1 MSWFQK
7 MDSSRFSREPYL
19 SCRRPL
25 RSRVQPPR
33 HCSWSSYR
41 RGYPVPGLVSTLLKY
56 TYSRPGRLVQTCLQ
70 VTEQVWQPMH
80 LSRFI
85 TMATWAITLIAGPRP
100 ARGQGAEAAPRE
112 RSARAA
118 PRAGSP
124 VLHPLAGSPVLH
136 LLGPAADDRDLVA
149 LAAGRAVVVERP
161 GQLAVA
167 ADHVRGLDHQVGQ
180 RVVPA
185 TVPPG
190 DLRPRGHQVAVLRVV
205 HEHRALRH
213 PVGHHGP

>member
-85 TMATWAITLIAGPRP
+85 TMATWAITLIAGLRP
-100 ARGQGAEAAPRE
+100 ARGRG
-112 RSARAA
+112 ARAE
-118 PRAGSP
+118 PRARSP
-124 VLHPLAGSPVLH
+124 VLHV
-136 LLGPAADDRDLVA
+136 LGPAADHRDLVA

-161 GQLAVA
+161 GQLPVA
-167 ADHVRGLDHQVGQ
+167 ADHVGGLDNHVGQ
-180 RVVPA
+180 
-185 TVPPG
+185 
-190 DLRPRGHQVAVLRVV
+190 
-205 HEHRALRH
+205 
-213 PVGHHGP
+213 

>member
-7 MDSSRFSREPYL
+7 MDNSRFSREPYL

-85 TMATWAITLIAGPRP
+85 TMATWAITLIAGLRP
-100 ARGQGAEAAPRE
+100 VRGQGAEAAPRE
-112 RSARAA
+112 QSARAA
-118 PRAGSP
+118 PRARSP
-124 VLHPLAGSPVLH
+124 VLHV
-136 LLGPAADDRDLVA
+136 LGPAADHRDLVA

-161 GQLAVA
+161 GQLPVA
-167 ADHVRGLDHQVGQ
+167 ADHVGWLDHQVGQ
-180 RVVPA
+180 RVVTA
-185 TVPPG
+185 AVPPG
-190 DLRPRGHQVAVLRVV
+190 DLRPRGHQVAVFGVV
-205 HEHRALRH
+205 HEHRAFRH
-213 PVGHHGP
+213 PVGHLGTEGAPT